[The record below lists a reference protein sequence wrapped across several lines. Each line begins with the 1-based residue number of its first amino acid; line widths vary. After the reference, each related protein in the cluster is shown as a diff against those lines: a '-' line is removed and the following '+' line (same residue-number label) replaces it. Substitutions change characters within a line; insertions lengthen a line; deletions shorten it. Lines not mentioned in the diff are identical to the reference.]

1 MKTPIKRM
9 MRHEVTKG
17 VPLVRSELVRRGFRG
32 NTLSEM
38 AKSGV
43 VYRVAH
49 GVYAPACGS
58 RSEFFDYE
66 LAASV
71 MPKGVFTLRSALRL
85 HGLTDDNPQRMT
97 MAIPSGSHRPKTT
110 LPVDFVYMASAL
122 LQKDVEELS
131 PNGVSFKVFT
141 LERTL
146 VECFKA
152 RNKIGI
158 GICVAALKEAFQKSV
173 VNRNALWDSM
183 KRCRMTNIMA
193 PYLEWLS

>member
-9 MRHEVTKG
+9 MRQEIAKG
-17 VPLVRSELVRRGFRG
+17 KPLVRSELVKRGFRG

-43 VYRVAH
+43 VYRIAH
-49 GVYAPACGS
+49 GVYAPSCGS
-58 RSEFFDYE
+58 KSEFFDYE
-66 LAASV
+66 LAARA

-97 MAIPSGSHRPKTT
+97 MAIPAGSHGPKTM
-110 LPVDFVYMASAL
+110 LPVDFVYMTPAL
-122 LQKDVEELS
+122 LQEDVEDRS
-131 PNGVSFKVFT
+131 PNGAAFKVFS

-158 GICVAALKEAFQKSV
+158 GLCVAALKDAFSKGA
-173 VNRNALWDSM
+173 VNRNSLWVSM
-183 KRCRMTNIMA
+183 KRCRMTKVMA
-193 PYLEWLS
+193 PYLEGLS